1 MQPASMLMANA
12 LAWTARGLA
21 IAVACIDPET
31 WTVPINVVAQPPV
44 TITSVVPPA
53 GITISGKKVTIPDTN
68 FQSGATITF
77 GGSQR

>member
-1 MQPASMLMANA
+1 MLMANA

-21 IAVACIDPET
+21 IVVACIDAET

-53 GITISGKKVTIPDTN
+53 GITISRKKVTIRDTN